1 MNYQIT
7 TQEEFEI
14 LFRQMYTPLCRKVFR
29 ILKDQEASE
38 DLVQDVFVRL
48 WEKRSEINIQIGIQ
62 PYLYRAVA
70 NAAFNYLKKDR
81 SLEEFD
87 SDIHESTDHMDSQLQ
102 LESQET
108 AQRIH
113 SVIDALPPGCKT
125 IFVLSREDGLSYK
138 EIAETLNISI
148 KTVENQMSKALKILR
163 EKLSPYLVTLTALLF
178 FSDFF

>member
-7 TQEEFEI
+7 SQEEFEL
-14 LFRQMYTPLCRKVFR
+14 LFRQMYAPLCRKVFR

-38 DLVQDVFVRL
+38 DIVQDIFVKL
-48 WEKRSEINIQIGIQ
+48 WEKRSEINIQTGIQ

-81 SLEEFD
+81 PFEEFD
-87 SDIHESTDHMDSQLQ
+87 SDIHENTDHINSQLQ

-108 AQRIH
+108 ARHIH
-113 SVIDALPPGCKT
+113 HVIDALPPACKT
-125 IFVLSREDGLSYK
+125 IFLLSREDGLSYK

-148 KTVENQMSKALKILR
+148 KTVENQMGKALKILR
-163 EKLSPYLVTLTALLF
+163 EKLSTYLATLTALLF